1 MILETKNLTKYYGKE
16 RGIVDVSMSIEP
28 GEIYGFIGPNGA
40 GKSTTIRT
48 ILGLLRP
55 NGGSVF
61 LFGQDAIKN
70 GPSLRQKVGYLP
82 SEIFYYDNLTAKE
95 LLIYSASFYK
105 MNKKVA
111 EAKIKSLADRLQLDI
126 DKKIDSLSFGNKKK
140 VGVIQALIHSPDLII
155 LDEPTS
161 GLDPLMQQQF
171 YDILLEENDRGAS
184 ILLSSHN
191 LPEIQKI
198 SHRVA
203 IIKEGKIVRIDTV
216 DKLIGNNYKKVSL
229 ELNKSVEKN
238 FANSSK
244 FITNFISNGKND
256 VSFLWS
262 GTANDLAKMLA
273 GMQLKNLSIEDP
285 DLEEVFLHYYTER

>member
-105 MNKKVA
+105 INKKVA

-171 YDILLEENDRGAS
+171 YDILLEENNRGAS

>member
-105 MNKKVA
+105 INKKVA

>member
-70 GPSLRQKVGYLP
+70 GPRLRQKVGYLP

-105 MNKKVA
+105 INKKVA

>member
-105 MNKKVA
+105 INKKVA

-238 FANSSK
+238 FANSSI

>member
-105 MNKKVA
+105 INKKVA

-140 VGVIQALIHSPDLII
+140 VGVIQALIHSPNLII

>member
-70 GPSLRQKVGYLP
+70 GPRLRQKVGYLP
-82 SEIFYYDNLTAKE
+82 SEIFYYDNLIAKE

-126 DKKIDSLSFGNKKK
+126 NKKIDSLSFGNKKK

-238 FANSSK
+238 FAGSSK
-244 FITNFISNGKND
+244 FITNFITNGKND

>member
-1 MILETKNLTKYYGKE
+1 MILETKNLTKSYGKE
-16 RGIVDVSMSIEP
+16 RGILDVSISIKP

-48 ILGLLRP
+48 VLGLLKP
-55 NGGSVF
+55 NSGSIL

-70 GPSLRQKVGYLP
+70 GPSLREKVGYLP
-82 SEIFYYDNLTAKE
+82 SEVFYYDNLTAKE
-95 LLIYSASFYK
+95 LLLYSASFYK
-105 MNKKVA
+105 INKKVA
-111 EAKIKSLADRLQLDI
+111 VAKINSLADRLQLDI
-126 DKKIDSLSFGNKKK
+126 NKKIDSLSFGNKKK

-171 YDILLEENDRGAS
+171 YDILLEENTRGAS

-229 ELNKSVEKN
+229 EIARSGGKN
-238 FANSSK
+238 PTLSSK
-244 FITNFISNGKND
+244 FVTNLTINSKND
-256 VSFLWS
+256 LSFLWS
-262 GTANDLAKMLA
+262 GTANELTKLLA
-273 GMQLKNLSIEDP
+273 GIQLTNLSIEDP
-285 DLEEVFLHYYTER
+285 DLEEVFLHYYKEK